1 MKTEE
6 KLQHFLDISERDAR
20 TEAQELV
27 ESCQEELE
35 QNFNSFKEE
44 KDLEAENAIN
54 AENSRSTREINR
66 RLSTSQMD
74 IKRQETKKQEELKG
88 RLFQEVKEKL
98 LAFIKTPEYENY
110 LKEKIEGAIDF
121 AGDDEI
127 RIYLSSGDKDL
138 IPALAADTGAALEI
152 SNRNFIGGMMAVI
165 EKKNIL
171 IDDSF
176 LSAFEQERE
185 SFTFDRG
192 QTNE

>member
-44 KDLEAENAIN
+44 KDREAENAIN
-54 AENSRSTREINR
+54 AENSRSSREINR

-74 IKRQETKKQEELKG
+74 IKRQWSKKQEELKG
-88 RLFQEVKEKL
+88 QLFQEVKEKL
-98 LAFIKTPEYENY
+98 QAFIQTPDYIEY
-110 LKEKIEGAIDF
+110 LKKKIRKAIDF

-127 RIYLSSGDKDL
+127 RVYLSSGDKEL
-138 IPALAADTGAALEI
+138 LPSLSADTGVALEL
-152 SNRNFIGGMMAVI
+152 SERNFIGGMRAEI

-176 LSAFEQERE
+176 LSAFEKERE

-192 QTNE
+192 QKYE